1 MARDENIAAQEKLG
15 EGINAGNLDVIHE
28 VFAPDVVDHDPAPD
42 QGPGPDGFRHFFET
56 MTTAFPDLQVTVDHL
71 VADDENVCIAYQIS
85 GTHNGE
91 FLGVA
96 GTGKPVQARA
106 VQIARFRDGQIVERW
121 GSTDAL
127 TILQQVGATPAG

>member
-1 MARDENIAAQEKLG
+1 
-15 EGINAGNLDVIHE
+15 
-28 VFAPDVVDHDPAPD
+28 
-42 QGPGPDGFRHFFET
+42 

-106 VQIARFRDGQIVERW
+106 VQIGRFRDGQIVERW
-121 GSTDAL
+121 GSTDL
-127 TILQQVGATPAG
+127 VTVLEQIGAA